1 LTHQSE
7 SQSRSNKEESSIN
20 SPDNNATSVPSQ
32 TLSSIERSPTAR
44 SKGSPTKWLL
54 RGLAV
59 GLAGLSAATIG
70 VTVALMMPL
79 PKAIVPNGKS
89 EPLSLGELW
98 NRGFNYQI
106 TRPVTL
112 LVMGIDLPLD
122 LPEHSSPDDVFA
134 GRSDTML
141 LMRIDPSTESVN
153 VLSIPRD
160 TQVEIP
166 GEGIDKVN
174 YANMLGGAEL
184 AAQVVSQNLNSVT
197 IDRYVRVSTGAFRE
211 LVDVMGGIE
220 TFVPERMEYQDQTQ
234 GLYIDLQPGWQVLNG
249 EQAEQF
255 ARFRNDE
262 NGDIG
267 RVQRQ
272 QQLIRALRK
281 KLTEP
286 TMLTR
291 IPQVIQLFQKYV
303 DTNLTPEEM
312 FALAHFGLNLEQDNF
327 RMVLLPGRFSTPEEF
342 EASYWLMDSVDTA
355 QVMQEYFDISSVA
368 VLSQQ
373 QYGHNLSDL
382 RIAIQNASDDPTL
395 ASQVSAYLYSKG
407 LYNIYIVEDWP
418 DHQYETQII
427 AQRGDIRGATMLESM
442 LGVGRVIA
450 ASTGELTSDLTI
462 RLGDDW
468 LDKQQIW

>member
-1 LTHQSE
+1 MTHQSE
-7 SQSRSNKEESSIN
+7 PQEGRSNVTNSVEPHVSSPSV
-20 SPDNNATSVPSQ
+20 SPQTSSQ
-32 TLSSIERSPTAR
+32 LGLLTAKR
-44 SKGSPTKWLL
+44 PKTSASRWLVK
-54 RGLAV
+54 GLAV
-59 GLAGLSAATIG
+59 GLTGLLSATIG
-70 VTVALMMPL
+70 AAVALMMPL
-79 PKAIVPNGKS
+79 PKAIAPSGNG

-98 NRGFNYQI
+98 NRGLNYQI
-106 TRPVTL
+106 TRPVNV

-122 LPEHSSPDDVFA
+122 LPEHSSPDDLFA

-141 LMRIDPSTESVN
+141 LVRIDPETDSVS

-166 GEGIDKVN
+166 GEGIEKVN
-174 YANMLGGAEL
+174 YANLLGGSEL

-197 IDRYVRVSTGAFRE
+197 IDRYVRVSTEAFRD
-211 LVDVMGGIE
+211 LVDVMGGVE
-220 TFVPERMEYQDQTQ
+220 VFVPERMEYEDQTQ
-234 GLYIDLQPGWQVLNG
+234 GLFIDLQPGWQVLNG
-249 EQAEQF
+249 DQAEQF
-255 ARFRNDE
+255 ARFRNDAD
-262 NGDIG
+262 GDIG

-286 TMLTR
+286 ALLAR

-327 RMVLLPGRFSTPEEF
+327 RMVLLPGRFSTPEEY

-355 QVMQEYFDISSVA
+355 QVMQEYFDLSSVA

-373 QYGHNLSDL
+373 QYEYNESDL
-382 RIAIQNASDDPTL
+382 RIAIQNASDDPEL
-395 ASQVSAYLYSKG
+395 GGQVAAYLYSQG
-407 LYNIYIVEDWP
+407 FYNVYVIEDWP
-418 DHQYETQII
+418 DHQYQTQII
-427 AQRGDIRGATMLESM
+427 AQRGDLRSATLLESV
-442 LGVGRVIA
+442 LGVGHIIP
-450 ASTGELTSDLTI
+450 ASTGDLTSDLTI

-468 LDKQQIW
+468 LDKHRI